1 MLGVGGGGGVFSH
14 FSDTNN
20 LQYGDKQMPDS

>member
-1 MLGVGGGGGVFSH
+1 MLGGGGGGGRRV